1 MPTVTTAT
9 TESSPVPPSEPE
21 LSVVIASV
29 NGAAHLDLCL
39 NALARQQGGVRGEV
53 IVTDC
58 CGPSTRELVERKYP
72 EVRLISFDRRLPIPE
87 LRAIGIAHSR
97 GPLIAVTEDHC
108 VPPPDWYQRIVT
120 AHRAPY
126 AAIGGA
132 VENASTER
140 LVDWA
145 VFLCE
150 YSRYVNPVPSGVTDD
165 IPGNNV
171 TYKRS
176 ALPYIQDLLD
186 AGRWE
191 HFLHWRLQEV
201 GERLFSD
208 PSVVVYHRKSFGVRE
223 FLEQRF
229 HYGRSFAG
237 MRVQG
242 GPLGRRLLFVVG
254 SPALPPLLL
263 WRIGDRLFRRRRHRL
278 IYLKSLPLLGLF
290 MLSWA
295 VGEFVGYLTGP
306 GDSLARVE

>member
-1 MPTVTTAT
+1 MSAASAHETLLPVVTIEA
-9 TESSPVPPSEPE
+9 PR
-21 LSVVIASV
+21 LSVVIPSV
-29 NGAAHLDLCL
+29 NGAAHLDRCL
-39 NALARQQGGVRGEV
+39 AALSRQCGAVRGEV

-58 CGPSTRELVERKYP
+58 CGSATRDLIERKYP
-72 EVRLISFDRRLPIPE
+72 DVRLLSFDRRLPIPE

-97 GPLIAVTEDHC
+97 ADLIAVTEDHC
-108 VPPPDWYQRIVT
+108 IPPEDWYERIIA
-120 AHRAPY
+120 AHRMPH

-150 YSRYVNPVPSGVTDD
+150 YSRYVNPVPRGVTDD

-171 TYKRS
+171 IYKRS
-176 ALPYIQDLLD
+176 ALPHIQDLLD

-191 HFLHWRLQEV
+191 HFLHWRLLDV
-201 GERLFSD
+201 GEQLYSD
-208 PSVVVYHRKSFGVRE
+208 PSVVVYHRKSFGLGE

-242 GPLGRRLLFVVG
+242 GPLWKRALFVVG
-254 SPALPPLLL
+254 SPILPPLLI
-263 WRIGDRLFRRRRHRL
+263 WRIGRRLFLRRRHRL
-278 IYLKSLPLLGLF
+278 VFLKALPLLTLF
-290 MLSWA
+290 TVSWA
-295 VGEFVGYLTGP
+295 VGELVGYATGP

>member
-1 MPTVTTAT
+1 MPSDSVSPTT
-9 TESSPVPPSEPE
+9 SSAAAPAGPDV
-21 LSVVIASV
+21 SVVIASV
-29 NGAAHLDLCL
+29 NGAAHLDRCL
-39 NALARQQGGVRGEV
+39 DALSRQRGGVRGEV

-58 CGPSTRELVERKYP
+58 RGRSTRELVERTYP
-72 EVRLISFDRRLPIPE
+72 EVRLLSFERRLPIPT
-87 LRAIGIAHSR
+87 LRAIGIAQSR
-97 GPLIAVTEDHC
+97 ADLIAVTEDHC
-108 VPPPDWYQRIVT
+108 IPPEDWYERIVA

-132 VENASTER
+132 VENASTAR

-150 YSRYVNPVPSGVTDD
+150 YSRYVNPVPRGVTDD

-176 ALPYIQDLLD
+176 ALPHIQDLLD

-201 GERLFSD
+201 GERLYSD
-208 PSVVVYHRKSFGVRE
+208 PSVVVYHRKSFGIGE

-237 MRVQG
+237 MRFQD
-242 GPLGRRLLFVVG
+242 GPRWKRALFAIG
-254 SPALPPLLL
+254 SPILPPLLL
-263 WRIGDRLFRRRRHRL
+263 WRIGDRLFARRRHRL

-295 VGEFVGYLTGP
+295 AGELVGYLTGP